1 MYIYGRPQY
10 LAEIITVRSYKE
22 WHGEHAVDLNTQLK
36 NNKSS
41 LKGYF
46 VANLYLGDGRMFKV
60 DTTWK
65 GVDFAVKKL
74 IAACFCDY
82 MAVKNAFASSLSE
95 PTAEGIKRDIHELIF
110 DRYNSSDVKAYGLF
124 FDKNYEFII
133 KNIRN
138 AVVDNW
144 NGKEPS
150 EEVKKFF
157 TDSYTYKKRKTTSK
171 WSWMKDMKVMEIAKK
186 LISTGIDKLSGAIIS
201 AMKHLHISVKNVIE
215 ALETL
220 MNKLGDDAKQEVS
233 DNNTKHEW
241 FTSLTDRQ
249 KDQIVNFVKTAAEW
263 NYDNLKI
270 TLITCFK
277 APECIFKQDNY
288 FWGRTVDEYYNR
300 VIETENNAA

>member
-22 WHGEHAVDLNTQLK
+22 WHGEHTVDLNTQIK
-36 NNKSS
+36 NNKTS

-46 VANLYLGDGRMFKV
+46 VANLYLGDGYMFKV
-60 DTTWK
+60 DTSWK

-82 MAVKNAFASSLSE
+82 MAVKNAFAASLSE

-110 DRYNSSDVKAYGLF
+110 DRYNSNDVKAYELF
-124 FDKNYEFII
+124 FDKSYEFIV

-138 AVVDNW
+138 EVVDNW

-150 EEVKKFF
+150 EEIKKFF
-157 TDSYTYKKRKTTSK
+157 TESYTYKKRKTTSK
-171 WSWMKDMKVMEIAKK
+171 WSWMKDMTVMEIAKK
-186 LISTGIDKLSGAIIS
+186 LISTGIDKLTGAIIS

-220 MNKLGDDAKQEVS
+220 MGELGTDAKQKVV
-233 DNNTKHEW
+233 DIKTTQEW
-241 FTSLTDRQ
+241 FTSLTDSQ
-249 KDQIVNFVKTAAEW
+249 KDQIVNFIKTANDWAYE
-263 NYDNLKI
+263 NLKI
-270 TLITCFK
+270 TLIMCFK
-277 APECIFKQDNY
+277 APECIFKQGRY
-288 FWGRTVDEYYNR
+288 FWGPAAEEYCNRT
-300 VIETENNAA
+300 I